1 MFWGLIV
8 QPNKKYSKTVST
20 PFHISQA
27 VLDVNNTPGDG
38 DVQLI
43 LKSDKVDY
51 ILCILKKNERTQVPL
66 NLIFS
71 TGDEIS
77 FRSVGGTVHL
87 TGYLVDE
94 QNFPEYEEAE
104 SSDDEEVPTL
114 VDASKQQK
122 GKGKRQLKEESS
134 GSENEDSGES
144 GDDMGSD
151 GEEDVD
157 EDDDSDNEAI
167 DDSDVDSDEQPP
179 PAKVSKLSN
188 GTANGVSKKEDNKK
202 KDGKQKKQQQTA
214 EAAEVKKEPKT
225 LNIGGVNME
234 DLREG
239 KGAEVKAGRKVQV
252 YYEGRFKSNNKVFDK
267 SNSGKGF
274 EFVVGRGNVIRGWDV
289 GVLGMKAGGKRRLIC
304 PPNMAYGK
312 KGSPPAIPP
321 NSTLVFDIEV
331 RNVL

>member
-1 MFWGLIV
+1 M
-8 QPNKKYSKTVST
+8 
-20 PFHISQA
+20 
-27 VLDVNNTPGDG
+27 
-38 DVQLI
+38 
-43 LKSDKVDY
+43 
-51 ILCILKKNERTQVPL
+51 
-66 NLIFS
+66 
-71 TGDEIS
+71 
-77 FRSVGGTVHL
+77 

-252 YYEGRFKSNNKVFDK
+252 K
-267 SNSGKGF
+267 
-274 EFVVGRGNVIRGWDV
+274 
-289 GVLGMKAGGKRRLIC
+289 
-304 PPNMAYGK
+304 
-312 KGSPPAIPP
+312 
-321 NSTLVFDIEV
+321 
-331 RNVL
+331 